1 MEFQD
6 RIPKLIAGYL
16 RDNLTSSQ
24 REELDN
30 WVNETDA
37 NRLYFS
43 KATDEKLLAEKL
55 KHFNREDITPRLDKT
70 LESID
75 HDSKSTGKGLMLR
88 MKKYAIAAC
97 FMLIAGSV
105 IFFLTR
111 VSTQK
116 DIAETTTTT
125 TTNNNDV
132 QPATEKAVL
141 ILDDGTNIILDNRSN
156 GEIARQGNTI
166 VLKEDGLLAYNPDN
180 NNPPANILYNTIKT
194 GRAEH
199 FSSLVLADGT
209 KVWLNALSS
218 IHFPSSFTGK
228 ERPVE
233 ITGEIYFEVAKNVSK
248 PFKVKVNGME
258 IEVLGTHF
266 NINAYSDEAIIKT
279 TLLEGSV
286 KVVNGKS
293 SVLIKPGQQA
303 QVANNSSGDGG
314 IKVIN
319 DADVNAAV
327 AWKNGLLVFNRTD
340 IKELLRQISRWYD
353 VDFEFSGDIKTPKVY
368 GEIPRT
374 VTLSE
379 VLKIIET
386 NSKLQFTIDG
396 KKVTVKQSK

>member
-1 MEFQD
+1 MEFED

-16 RDNLTSSQ
+16 RDNLTASQ
-24 REELDN
+24 QQELFD

-43 KATDEKLLAEKL
+43 KATDEKLMAEKL
-55 KHFNREDITPRLDKT
+55 KHFNREDKTLRLDKT
-70 LESID
+70 LDSIYP
-75 HDSKSTGKGLMLR
+75 DSKSTGKGLMLR

-111 VSTQK
+111 VSTKK
-116 DIAETTTTT
+116 DLAETTTTTT

-132 QPATEKAVL
+132 QPGTEKAVL

-156 GEIARQGNTI
+156 GEIARQGNTV

-180 NNPPANILYNTIKT
+180 NNPPANVLYNTIKT

-209 KVWLNALSS
+209 KIWLNALSS
-218 IHFPSSFTGK
+218 IHFPSSFTRK

-233 ITGEIYFEVAKNVSK
+233 ITGEVFFEVAKNFSK

-266 NINAYSDEAIIKT
+266 NVNAYSDEAIIKT

-303 QVANNSSGDGG
+303 QVANSSSGDGG

-327 AWKNGLLVFNRTD
+327 AWKNGLLVFNQVD
-340 IKELLRQISRWYD
+340 IKVLLRQISRWYD

-374 VTLSE
+374 VNLSE

-386 NSKLQFTIDG
+386 NSKLQFTIEG
-396 KKVTVKQSK
+396 KKVTVKQP